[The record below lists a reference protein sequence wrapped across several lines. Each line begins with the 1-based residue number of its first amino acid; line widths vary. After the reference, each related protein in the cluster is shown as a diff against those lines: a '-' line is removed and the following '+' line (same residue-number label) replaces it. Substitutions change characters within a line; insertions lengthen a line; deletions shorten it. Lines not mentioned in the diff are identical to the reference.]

1 MTFSEAGIPPVPV
14 FLRGEGAP
22 LNLRETGQVIFIS
35 SAMVIE
41 AEVLRWLL
49 GSGWTAAYVWP
60 IAVAIAILVPCAL
73 LMTHKD
79 D

>member
-1 MTFSEAGIPPVPV
+1 M
-14 FLRGEGAP
+14 
-22 LNLRETGQVIFIS
+22 RETGQMIFIS

-49 GSGWTAAYVWP
+49 SSGWTASYVWP
-60 IAVAIAILVPCAL
+60 IAVGISILVPCVL